1 MPIFETISD
10 DLNAALKAGD
20 KNRVSILRMIK
31 SAVKNREIEKK
42 APLDDDEVKAIL
54 KTFVKRGR
62 ESIDQFT
69 KAGRTELAEKET
81 EELAVVQNYLPKQLS
96 EEETKSI
103 IADTLKEMEAVGPK
117 DMGKVMKAL
126 MGKTKGLVD
135 GKLAN
140 KLLKEILEA

>member
-1 MPIFETISD
+1 MSIFETISD
-10 DLNAALKAGD
+10 DLNVALKAGD

-81 EELAVVQNYLPKQLS
+81 QELAVVQNYLPKQLS
-96 EEETKSI
+96 EEETKSL

-117 DMGKVMKAL
+117 DMGKVMKAV
-126 MGKTKGLVD
+126 MGKAKGLVD

>member
-10 DLNAALKAGD
+10 DLNTALKAGD

-31 SAVKNREIEKK
+31 SAIKNREIEKK
-42 APLDDDEVKAIL
+42 APLEDDEVKAIL
-54 KTFVKRGR
+54 KTFVNRGK

-69 KAGRTELAEKET
+69 RAGRTELVDKEKQ
-81 EELAVVQNYLPKQLS
+81 ELAVVQNYLPKQLS
-96 EEETKSI
+96 EEETKSMI
-103 IADTLKEMEAVGPK
+103 SDIVKELGVTSPK
-117 DMGKVMKAL
+117 DMGKVMKAV
-126 MGKTKGLVD
+126 MGKANGLVD

>member
-10 DLNAALKAGD
+10 DLNVALKAGD
-20 KNRVSILRMIK
+20 KIRVSILRMIK

-54 KTFVKRGR
+54 KTFVKRGK

-81 EELAVVQNYLPKQLS
+81 QELAVVQNYLPKQLS

-103 IADTLKEMEAVGPK
+103 IADTLKEMEAAGPK
-117 DMGKVMKAL
+117 DMGKVMKAV
-126 MGKTKGLVD
+126 MGKAKGLVD

>member
-10 DLNAALKAGD
+10 DLNVALKAGD
-20 KNRVSILRMIK
+20 KIRVSILRMIK

-54 KTFVKRGR
+54 KTFVKRGK

-81 EELAVVQNYLPKQLS
+81 QELAVVQNYLPKQLS
-96 EEETKSI
+96 EEETISI
-103 IADTLKEMEAVGPK
+103 IADTLKEMEAAGPK
-117 DMGKVMKAL
+117 DMGKVMKAV
-126 MGKTKGLVD
+126 MGKAKGLVD

>member
-1 MPIFETISD
+1 VSIFETISD
-10 DLNAALKAGD
+10 DLNVALKAGD

-81 EELAVVQNYLPKQLS
+81 QELAVVQNYLPKQLS
-96 EEETKSI
+96 EEETKSL

-117 DMGKVMKAL
+117 DMGKVMKAV
-126 MGKTKGLVD
+126 MGKAKGLVD